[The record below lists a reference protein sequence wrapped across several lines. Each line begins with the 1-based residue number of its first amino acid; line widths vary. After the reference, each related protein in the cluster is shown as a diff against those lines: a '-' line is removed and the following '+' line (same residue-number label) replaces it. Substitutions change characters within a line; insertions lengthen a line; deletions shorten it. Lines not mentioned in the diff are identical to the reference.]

1 MNDEQVFY
9 YVGLNSDDEDAAVI
23 GGLVN
28 GTTYFVI
35 ETATNTFKLSESHSH
50 CGDAAVVSLTGLSS
64 DGTAQTFTSQGK
76 PSAGQ
81 TFPDSRM
88 PKYGA

>member
-1 MNDEQVFY
+1 
-9 YVGLNSDDEDAAVI
+9 
-23 GGLVN
+23 
-28 GTTYFVI
+28 
-35 ETATNTFKLSESHSH
+35 
-50 CGDAAVVSLTGLSS
+50 VVSLTGLSS

-81 TFPDSRM
+81 TFPNEDM